1 MSKTVRTARIF
12 PLLLLAACQTA
23 PPPAGEHTAP
33 QAAPAAAA
41 LPMAGARFR
50 VDPAASEIRL
60 LVYRA
65 GPLARFGHNHAVV
78 GRPRGEIVAGA
89 TAAASGFR
97 LELAVASLEVDDPEA
112 RAEEGGDF
120 SSRVSDEA
128 RRGTREH
135 MLGKDVLDAADY
147 PEIEIGSISLAGPR
161 WNPDVTA
168 RVTLRGATRELRF
181 PAAVVQ
187 DGTRLT
193 VIASFPLRQSDF
205 GITPYSALGG
215 GLRVQDRIDVRVRL
229 LARRAG

>member
-1 MSKTVRTARIF
+1 MSKTFRTARIF

-33 QAAPAAAA
+33 QAAAAAAA
-41 LPMAGARFR
+41 LPKEGTRFL
-50 VDPAASEIRL
+50 VDSAASEIRL

-65 GPLARFGHNHAVV
+65 GPLARFGHNHVVV
-78 GRPRGEIVAGA
+78 GRPRGEILAGA

-97 LELAVASLEVDDPEA
+97 LELAVASLQVDDPEA

-147 PEIEIGSISLAGPR
+147 PEIVIGSISLAGPR
-161 WNPDVTA
+161 WNPEVTA
-168 RVTLRGATRELRF
+168 RMTLRGATRELRF

-215 GLRVQDRIDVRVRL
+215 GLRVADRIDVRVRL
-229 LARRAG
+229 LARRAR

>member
-1 MSKTVRTARIF
+1 MSKTFRTARIF

-33 QAAPAAAA
+33 QPAPAAAA
-41 LPMAGARFR
+41 LPKEGARFL

-65 GPLARFGHNHAVV
+65 GPLARFGHNHVVV

-97 LELAVASLEVDDPEA
+97 LGLAVASLRVDDPEA

-120 SSRVSDEA
+120 SSRVSDQA

-161 WNPDVTA
+161 GNPEVTA

-187 DGTRLT
+187 DGAQLT

-215 GLRVQDRIDVRVRL
+215 GLRVADRIDVRVRL
-229 LARRAG
+229 LARRAR